1 MTARAIAQS
10 QATADATTLRG
21 LCQALAAPREQIEST
36 FLAVGARL
44 AEGAAMLNRVTKVFE
59 ALPAE
64 LQSPE
69 LQEASTRLA
78 EVGHQAKTIS
88 SMFATEQADLARL
101 VTVVAAAEHPIS
113 ELRRTVKMMGIVA
126 INARVVAASVVGDGD
141 DFDVFTTDIA
151 KLSETAT
158 STIQAFTTAY
168 RRLTDEVGHAAR
180 QRGQFENAHADTL
193 SELAAGMDAA
203 LADLARQ
210 RAVSVDGASETGR
223 VTRQIVGRIAG
234 AVMALQVGDATR
246 QRIEHVESGLDALCD
261 LIDGGALSTD
271 EENVALAAFG
281 GLQVKQLSAAADAFE
296 GDVAEAG
303 AALRDLAADAG
314 AIMTQSRATYG
325 KGDGGDSSL
334 ATLSEAVRHAA
345 RVLRDCEAER
355 GKLEQVATAVL
366 GTVGVLLSHV
376 EAVQEIEANM
386 RLVSLNA
393 AVKCAQLGPR
403 GAALNV
409 IARQLRELTGETVAA
424 AEAAMAGLH
433 EAAGLAQSFGAAA
446 NGDTAGRVGQLEQE
460 ASASLVLLQGV
471 DKALADAL
479 GTLNRDGPHVIELL
493 GVAAETFT
501 SQAAISES
509 MRDLEMQLVAAC
521 PAPAT
526 AAPSGAIV
534 DALSAHRARYT
545 MDAER
550 RIHEQMFGRDLAEPP
565 QAQQAPATEA
575 DDDDIFF

>member
-1 MTARAIAQS
+1 MTALALSRPD
-10 QATADATTLRG
+10 ATADATTLRG
-21 LCQALAAPREQIEST
+21 LGQALAAPREQIEST
-36 FLAVGARL
+36 FLTVGARL
-44 AEGAAMLNRVTKVFE
+44 AEGAGLLNRVTKVFE

-69 LQEASTRLA
+69 LLEASTRLA
-78 EVGHQAKTIS
+78 EVGNQARAIAT
-88 SMFATEQADLARL
+88 MFATEQADLARL
-101 VTVVAAAEHPIS
+101 VTVVAAAEHPIA

-180 QRGQFENAHADTL
+180 QRGQLENAHADTL
-193 SELAAGMDAA
+193 SELAAGMDSA

-210 RAVSVDGASETGR
+210 RAISVDGTVETGR
-223 VTRQIVGRIAG
+223 VSRQIVGRIAG

-246 QRIEHVESGLDALCD
+246 QRIEHVESGIASLCD
-261 LIDGGALSTD
+261 LLEGGALSED
-271 EENVALAAFG
+271 QKPLARAAFG
-281 GLQVKQLSAAADAFE
+281 TLQVKQLSAAADAFE

-314 AIMTQSRATYG
+314 AIMSQSRATYG

-334 ATLSEAVRHAA
+334 AMLSQAVRHAA
-345 RVLRDCEAER
+345 VVLRDCEAER

-409 IARQLRELTGETVAA
+409 IASQLRELTGETVAA

-479 GTLNRDGPHVIELL
+479 GTLNRDGPHVIDLL
-493 GVAAETFT
+493 GAAAETFT
-501 SQAAISES
+501 GQAAISET
-509 MRDLEMQLVAAC
+509 MRDLELQLVAEC
-521 PAPAT
+521 PALDPAVPT
-526 AAPSGAIV
+526 GAV
-534 DALSAHRARYT
+534 AEALSTHRTRYT

-550 RIHEQMFGRDLAEPP
+550 RIHEQMFGRDTAEPP
-565 QAQQAPATEA
+565 PAQEAAAAA